1 MPKFVIERTVPG
13 AGKLSPAELQAA
25 ARKAC
30 GSMGSMGSDI
40 QWIETF
46 VTADKMFCVFYAP
59 DEATLRLHSQ
69 GGGLPVDTIS
79 ELPPEIDPEGG
90 SHVPVHRAAAP
101 S

>member
-1 MPKFVIERTVPG
+1 MPKFVIEHTVPG
-13 AGKLSPAELQAA
+13 AGKLGPAELQSV

-30 GSMGSMGSDI
+30 DALNSMGRDI

-46 VTADKMFCVFYAP
+46 VTADKLYCVFYAP

-69 GGGLPVDTIS
+69 KTVFPVDRIS
-79 ELPPEIDPEGG
+79 EVRATIDPG
-90 SHVPVHRAAAP
+90 AAGQEPERESRPP